1 MALSELTANGSSIG
15 LQVLDT
21 IQTSFPRSLTPHL
34 KELLSAALNHL
45 SVLYPTFAHYY
56 LQSNAAVPRS
66 SEDETIEL
74 THLVCPML
82 DFIASVARSG
92 KAKDWFEGDNLAG
105 LISAVFSWVQ
115 MSQDDVSGCYFA
127 LWSFLIVRSRKKSGR
142 TMQMHLWLKN
152 PMIRC
157 RTVLGWLA
165 SISSL

>member
-1 MALSELTANGSSIG
+1 MLE
-15 LQVLDT
+15 T

-45 SVLYPTFAHYY
+45 SVLYPTFAHFY
-56 LQSNAAVPRS
+56 LQSNATVPRS

-115 MSQDDVSGCYFA
+115 MSQDDVGRYCYA
-127 LWSFLIVRSRKKSGR
+127 NWSVLIVRCRKKSGR
-142 TMQMHLWLKN
+142 TMQMRSSLKN
-152 PMIRC
+152 PMTHC
-157 RTVLGWLA
+157 HTVLGWLA